1 MTRKNI
7 RSNEGNSPFLLKP
20 VGKEILWGGR
30 RLNDD
35 FSKGIDLSPLAET
48 WECSTH
54 PDGPSTVA
62 SGPFAGQTLA
72 EVLRARPEFLG
83 TDCRGEKELP
93 ILIKLVDAERDLSI
107 QVHPTDEYAKLHEKG
122 QRGKTEFWYV
132 LDAAK
137 DAHIV
142 YGFANDVDEQLV
154 RDAIENATLE
164 RLLQMIPVH
173 KDDLFMIK
181 AGTVHAI
188 GAGTLLVEI
197 QQNSNLTYRLYD
209 YDRTDK
215 HGDKRPLHIEKAL
228 AVAELGSS
236 TRPRQPLRMLRYRQG
251 CASELLCRCKYFEV
265 SRLLINTERC
275 RSMVSYRADG
285 DSFRVLLCTDGC
297 GSLLFADQT
306 LPFFRGDCLF
316 VPAASAEILLH
327 GRAQLLDV
335 RV

>member
-7 RSNEGNSPFLLKP
+7 RLNEGNSPFLLKP

-54 PDGPSTVA
+54 PDGQSTVA
-62 SGPFAGQTLA
+62 SGSFVGQPLA
-72 EVLRARPEFLG
+72 DVLKEHPEFLG
-83 TDCRGEKELP
+83 ANCQGKKELP
-93 ILIKLVDAERDLSI
+93 ILVKLVDAERDLSI

-132 LDAAK
+132 LDATK
-137 DAHIV
+137 DARIV
-142 YGFANDVDEQLV
+142 YGFANDVDERLV

-164 RLLQMIPVH
+164 RLLQTIPVH

-209 YDRTDK
+209 YDRRDK
-215 HGDKRPLHIEKAL
+215 QGKKRPLHIEKAL
-228 AVAELGSS
+228 AVADFSS
-236 TRPRQPLRMLRYRQG
+236 SARPRQPLRMLRYRQG
-251 CASELLCRCKYFEV
+251 CALELLC
-265 SRLLINTERC
+265 INTERC
-275 RSMVSYRADG
+275 RSMVPYRADG

-306 LPFFRGDCLF
+306 LPFFRGDGLF